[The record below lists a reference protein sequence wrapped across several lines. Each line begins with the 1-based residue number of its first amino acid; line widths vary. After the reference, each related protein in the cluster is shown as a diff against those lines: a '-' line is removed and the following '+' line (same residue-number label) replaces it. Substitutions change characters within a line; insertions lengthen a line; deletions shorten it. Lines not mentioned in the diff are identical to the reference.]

1 MTEVVPMSAM
11 DRPPEPPP
19 PPEHGLADVI
29 AANVDGMI
37 VLDADGVILFANP
50 AAVQL
55 FGAEGGDLVGVQFGH
70 PLIGGRSFEV
80 ELPSA
85 GQARIAELRVADIE
99 WQGRPAFLAS
109 LRDTTE
115 RHRQE
120 RELLAA
126 KAELE
131 EANQRLRATIEE
143 RDRSYWQ
150 LKRIAEV
157 LPICMDCGDV
167 RPEGEWMD
175 VVDYLKQNAMF
186 LSHGLCPSCER
197 KRLAGLET

>member
-1 MTEVVPMSAM
+1 MSEA
-11 DRPPEPPP
+11 
-19 PPEHGLADVI
+19 VI

-37 VLDADGVILFANP
+37 VLDGEGVILFANP
-50 AAVQL
+50 AAEEL
-55 FGAEGGDLVGVQFGH
+55 FGTESGALVGVQFGQ
-70 PLIGGRSFEV
+70 PVLGGQCFEV
-80 ELPSA
+80 ELPRE
-85 GQARIAELRVADIE
+85 GEPRVAELRVAEIE
-99 WQGRPAFLAS
+99 WEGETAFLAS
-109 LRDTTE
+109 LRDMTQ
-115 RHRQE
+115 RRRQE

-131 EANQRLRATIEE
+131 ESNKRLQETIEE

-197 KRLAGLET
+197 KRIEELERA

>member
-1 MTEVVPMSAM
+1 MTE
-11 DRPPEPPP
+11 
-19 PPEHGLADVI
+19 DVI
-29 AANVDGMI
+29 AANVDGMM
-37 VLDADGVILFANP
+37 VLDGEGVILFANP
-50 AAVQL
+50 AAEEL
-55 FGAEGGDLVGVQFGH
+55 FGSESGDLIGVQFGQ
-70 PLIGGRSFEV
+70 PVLGGQCFEV
-80 ELPSA
+80 ELP
-85 GQARIAELRVADIE
+85 GEGDARVAELRVAEIE
-99 WQGRPAFLAS
+99 WEGQAAFLAS
-109 LRDTTE
+109 LRDMTD
-115 RHRQE
+115 RRRQE

-126 KAELE
+126 KVELE
-131 EANQRLRATIEE
+131 ETNRRLHETIEE

-197 KRLAGLET
+197 ERIDELEKS

>member
-1 MTEVVPMSAM
+1 VLPVSET
-11 DRPPEPPP
+11 DRARGPSP
-19 PPEHGLADVI
+19 PPEHVLFDVI

-37 VLDADGVILFANP
+37 VLDAAGVILFANP
-50 AAVQL
+50 AAEEL
-55 FGAEGGDLVGVQFGH
+55 FGVAGGDLVGVEFGH
-70 PLIGGRSFEV
+70 PVLGDRPFEV
-80 ELPSA
+80 ELPRE
-85 GQARIAELRVADIE
+85 GEPRVAELRAAGIE
-99 WQGRPAFLAS
+99 WQGQPAFLAS
-109 LRDTTE
+109 LRDVTE
-115 RHRQE
+115 RRRQE
-120 RELLAA
+120 RELQAA

-131 EANQRLRATIEE
+131 EANQRLQATIEE

-197 KRLAGLET
+197 KRIDELEKS

>member
-1 MTEVVPMSAM
+1 MSEKDRVPELS
-11 DRPPEPPP
+11 P
-19 PPEHGLADVI
+19 PPEHVLFDVI

-37 VLDADGVILFANP
+37 VLDTAGVILFANP
-50 AAVQL
+50 AAEEL
-55 FGAEGGDLVGVQFGH
+55 FGVASGDLVGVEFGH
-70 PLIGGRSFEV
+70 PVLGDRPFEV
-80 ELPSA
+80 ELPRR
-85 GQARIAELRVADIE
+85 GETRIAELRAAGIE

-109 LRDTTE
+109 LRDVTE
-115 RHRQE
+115 RRRQE
-120 RELLAA
+120 RELQAA

-131 EANQRLRATIEE
+131 ETNRRLQATIEE

-197 KRLAGLET
+197 RRVEALEES

>member
-1 MTEVVPMSAM
+1 M
-11 DRPPEPPP
+11 DHIPEPPP
-19 PPEHGLADVI
+19 PSEHVLADVI

-37 VLDADGVILFANP
+37 VLDATGVILFANP
-50 AAVQL
+50 AAEEL
-55 FGAEGGDLVGVQFGH
+55 FGVAGGALVGVEFGH
-70 PLIGGRSFEV
+70 PVLGDRPFEV
-80 ELPSA
+80 ELPRA
-85 GQARIAELRVADIE
+85 GETRIAELRAAGIE

-109 LRDTTE
+109 LREVTE
-115 RHRQE
+115 RRRQE
-120 RELLAA
+120 RELQAA

-131 EANQRLRATIEE
+131 EANQRLQATIEE

-197 KRLAGLET
+197 RRLDDLEGSGT